1 MGKNAGEECI
11 EVPPRGVLKQA
22 FCKCTTM
29 RVARLLLAA
38 QAARALVDVEWY
50 GYSS

>member
-1 MGKNAGEECI
+1 MHCSPATRRPEA
-11 EVPPRGVLKQA
+11 A

-29 RVARLLLAA
+29 RVAQLLLAA